1 MNERERLMREIQIHC
16 FACRDVMLYLDSHP
30 TCQNA
35 LAYFANHRQLLQDA
49 VARYQQQYGPITA
62 ADAAG
67 TESWAWINDPW
78 PWELEA

>member
-1 MNERERLMREIQIHC
+1 MSERERLMREIQIHC

-35 LAYFANHRQLLQDA
+35 LAYFANHRQLLEDA
-49 VARYQQQYGPITA
+49 VARYQQQFGPITA
-62 ADAAG
+62 ADAAD
-67 TESWAWINDPW
+67 TDSWINDPW